1 MDVEEARRRAGQV
14 DVRKALDSSSSSSSR
29 LDNTPDEGRE
39 PGIAAHGQLPPL
51 AV

>member
-14 DVRKALDSSSSSSSR
+14 DVRKALDSSSSSR